1 MVNDPNRY
9 TTLNTGAKMPLLGLG
24 VYDMHNDEAVR
35 AVRTALDL
43 GYRLI
48 DTAAMYENEAE
59 IGRAIRESV
68 VPREQIFLTTKVNNA
83 DQGYAATLRAFDESM
98 KRLDCDYIDLY
109 LVHWPLK
116 ATRKETWLAL
126 EQLYKEGRVR
136 AIGVANYLPPFLDEL
151 QGYASLTPALNQVE
165 FSPFLY
171 LRDLL
176 DRCRQEGIQL
186 QAYTPLVRGQKFGD
200 PTLLR
205 LAEKHGKTPAQ
216 ILLRW
221 ALDLGVSTIPKSAS
235 PQRLLENF
243 SIFDF
248 CLDTDDLNQLAGLHQ
263 NYRVVDDPMTLW

>member
-24 VYDMHNDEAVR
+24 VYDMHSATAVEAVR
-35 AVRTALDL
+35 HALDL

-68 VPREQIFLTTKVNNA
+68 VPREQIFLTTKVNNT

-98 KRLDCDYIDLY
+98 KRLDCGYIDLY
-109 LVHWPLK
+109 LIHWPLK

-248 CLDTDDLNQLAGLHQ
+248 SLDTDDLNQLARLHQ
-263 NYRVVDDPMTLW
+263 DYRVVDDPMTLW

>member
-1 MVNDPNRY
+1 MVNDPNLY
-9 TTLNTGAKMPLLGLG
+9 TTLNTGAKLPLLGLG

-59 IGRAIRESV
+59 IGRAIREST
-68 VPREQIFLTTKVNNA
+68 VPREQIFLTTKVNNT
-83 DQGYAATLRAFDESM
+83 DQGYAATLRAFDRSM
-98 KRLDCDYIDLY
+98 TRLDCDYLDLY

-116 ATRKETWLAL
+116 PTRKETWLAL
-126 EQLYKEGRVR
+126 EELYKEGRVR
-136 AIGVANYLPPFLDEL
+136 AVGVANYLVPFLEEL

-205 LAEKHGKTPAQ
+205 LAEKYSKTPAQ

-221 ALDLGVSTIPKSAS
+221 AIELGVSTIPKSAS
-235 PQRLLENF
+235 PERLLENF

-248 CLDTDDLNQLAGLHQ
+248 SLDTDDLRDLAALHQ